1 MYYSL
6 IKPLDV
12 ANGTGIRTTL
22 FVSGCRNHC
31 KGCFSPQTWDFNH
44 GQEFTEKEVQLI
56 LDSLKHDYVRGLTIL
71 GGDPMEP
78 ENQEEVYKL
87 IMRVRYNY
95 NLSKTIWMYTGSTY
109 EQLIDI
115 NSRWRTQYTDSIINE
130 IDVLVDGPFILELRD
145 IQNVPFRGSTN
156 QRLLD
161 LRKTINEG
169 KIANLELD

>member
-31 KGCFSPQTWDFNH
+31 KGCFSPQTWDFKH
-44 GQEFTEKEVQLI
+44 GQEFTENEVQLI
-56 LDSLKHDYVRGLTIL
+56 IDLLKHDYVKGLTIL

-78 ENQEEVYKL
+78 ENQEDVYKL
-87 IMRVRYNY
+87 ITSVRHNY
-95 NLSKTIWMYTGSTY
+95 NLSKTIWLYTGSTY
-109 EQLIDI
+109 EQLIDV
-115 NSRWRTQYTDSIINE
+115 NSRWRTQYTDAIINE

-161 LRKTINEG
+161 LRNTIDSG
-169 KIANLELD
+169 KITHLELK